1 MSKIVIKNLE
11 KSFGENKVINNFNID
26 IKDGEFIV
34 LVGPSGCGKSTLLR
48 MVSGLESI
56 DQGEIFLD
64 TKLINN
70 LIPSKREIA
79 MVFQSYALY
88 PHMNVFENMSFGLKM
103 EKISKNEINEKVN
116 HAATTLQ
123 IEDLLDR
130 KPKQLSGGQ
139 RQRVA
144 IGRAITRNPKV
155 FLFDEPLSNLDAALR
170 SEMRV
175 EISKLHKKLNSNIIY
190 VTHDQVEAMTLA
202 DRVVVMNNGKIQ
214 QIGSPKEI
222 YNRPFNTFVASF
234 IGSPPMNLI
243 PISRNSENKTKTISF
258 DETIT
263 LCNSFMEL
271 DKRNLII
278 FPEGSRG
285 KPNVMKS
292 FRKGAARFSLALNKP
307 IVPIYIDGSSKSWP
321 KGKIFM
327 RPCKITINI
336 LEPIDPNDYISN
348 QNDNVLNAKQ
358 LTTALEEKFMK
369 EITVE
374 GAQLA
379 LEIGPILL
387 KELKKNEF
395 PLMFNILETICNN
408 KKLSINW

>member
-1 MSKIVIKNLE
+1 MSKIIIKNLE
-11 KSFGENKVINNFNID
+11 KSFGDNRVINNFNID

-64 TKLINN
+64 SKLINN

-103 EKISKNEINEKVN
+103 EKISKSEINQKVN

-123 IEDLLDR
+123 IEDLLER

-190 VTHDQVEAMTLA
+190 VTHDQIEAMTLA
-202 DRVVVMNNGKIQ
+202 DRIVVLNKGNIEQFGTPSEIYSDPNNIFVAEF
-214 QIGSPKEI
+214 IGSPKMNIIKINKEQITNSNTLKLFNNNITFENFKFEDEI
-222 YNRPFNTFVASF
+222 YLGIRPEDISLKKDNEIQLNVK
-234 IGSPPMNLI
+234 IDLIENLGFEKI
-243 PISRNSENKTKTISF
+243 IYSKVLDNQIIIKSSENINEKSVIISF
-258 DETIT
+258 
-263 LCNSFMEL
+263 SK
-271 DKRNLII
+271 DKVL
-278 FPEGSRG
+278 FFD
-285 KPNVMKS
+285 K
-292 FRKGAARFSLALNKP
+292 NKNR
-307 IVPIYIDGSSKSWP
+307 I
-321 KGKIFM
+321 
-327 RPCKITINI
+327 R
-336 LEPIDPNDYISN
+336 
-348 QNDNVLNAKQ
+348 
-358 LTTALEEKFMK
+358 
-369 EITVE
+369 
-374 GAQLA
+374 
-379 LEIGPILL
+379 
-387 KELKKNEF
+387 
-395 PLMFNILETICNN
+395 
-408 KKLSINW
+408 

>member
-26 IKDGEFIV
+26 IHDGEFIV

-64 TKLINN
+64 AKLINN

-116 HAATTLQ
+116 HSATTLQ
-123 IEDLLDR
+123 IEDLLER

-175 EISKLHKKLNSNIIY
+175 EISKLHKKLKTNIIY
-190 VTHDQVEAMTLA
+190 VTHDQIEAMTLA
-202 DRVVVMNNGKIQ
+202 DRIVVLNKGIIEQFGKPNEIYTDPNNIFVAEF
-214 QIGSPKEI
+214 IGSPKMNIIKINKEQIVNSNTINLFENKITFENFDFKDEI
-222 YNRPFNTFVASF
+222 YLGIRPEDISIKNDREIKLDVKVDL
-234 IGSPPMNLI
+234 IENLGFEKI
-243 PISRNSENKTKTISF
+243 IYAKLSDNQIIIKSSEDINNHSLKISF
-258 DETIT
+258 
-263 LCNSFMEL
+263 SK
-271 DKRNLII
+271 DKVL
-278 FPEGSRG
+278 FFD
-285 KPNVMKS
+285 K
-292 FRKGAARFSLALNKP
+292 NKNR
-307 IVPIYIDGSSKSWP
+307 I
-321 KGKIFM
+321 
-327 RPCKITINI
+327 R
-336 LEPIDPNDYISN
+336 
-348 QNDNVLNAKQ
+348 
-358 LTTALEEKFMK
+358 
-369 EITVE
+369 
-374 GAQLA
+374 
-379 LEIGPILL
+379 
-387 KELKKNEF
+387 
-395 PLMFNILETICNN
+395 
-408 KKLSINW
+408 